1 MTLLTVSILLVASGV
16 AAYFDLTARRIPNW
30 LTVAVFAYGLTAQ
43 TWMGGGAGL
52 RSSLLGA
59 TLGGAILLAPSLL
72 GGIGVGDMKFLAAIG
87 GVVGPY
93 GIILVF
99 ILASLAGGL
108 LAIFVLTMR
117 RRVTQTSN
125 QFLRLLIGSRS
136 TDSPAPESPAK
147 KSDPIPYGIA
157 ISAGTWMFVLLWA
170 VR

>member
-1 MTLLTVSILLVASGV
+1 M
-16 AAYFDLTARRIPNW
+16 
-30 LTVAVFAYGLTAQ
+30 
-43 TWMGGGAGL
+43 

-59 TLGGAILLAPSLL
+59 GVGGAILLAPSLL
-72 GGIGVGDMKFLAAIG
+72 GGIGVGDMKLLAAIG

-108 LAIFVLTMR
+108 LAIFVLSMR

-136 TDSPAPESPAK
+136 KKSPALESPAK

-170 VR
+170 VK